1 MTKTL
6 CLTQR
11 SDREN
16 LGPGPISRGHRRRQY
31 PRSTERRYAMPKLD
45 SMLLASTNSERLA
58 DWYARA
64 LSPDADDV
72 ADGYRVLDFGGFYL
86 LIDGRDD
93 VADTN
98 ADPARVILNF
108 DVADAAAVVRD
119 LEAAGTSWVAELED
133 RDGSLFA
140 TATDPD
146 GKDRKR

>member
-1 MTKTL
+1 
-6 CLTQR
+6 
-11 SDREN
+11 
-16 LGPGPISRGHRRRQY
+16 
-31 PRSTERRYAMPKLD
+31 MPKLD

-98 ADPARVILNF
+98 PDPARVILNF

-146 GKDRKR
+146 GNYVQIIQLSEEHRQAMQAEPV